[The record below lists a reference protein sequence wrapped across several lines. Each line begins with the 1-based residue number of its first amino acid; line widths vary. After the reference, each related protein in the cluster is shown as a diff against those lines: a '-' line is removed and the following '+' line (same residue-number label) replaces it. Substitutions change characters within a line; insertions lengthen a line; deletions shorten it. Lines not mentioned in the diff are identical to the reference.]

1 MSIGENIKKYRK
13 INKMT
18 QTELANKLNKSQS
31 QTILM
36 LPLKGVSMIDAKGEA
51 FYGEKEDEML
61 FNTLKENIH
70 NDNVEIIEMN
80 NHINDEEFAL
90 TAAKKLVELM
100 SEVKVNI

>member
-1 MSIGENIKKYRK
+1 
-13 INKMT
+13 
-18 QTELANKLNKSQS
+18 
-31 QTILM
+31 
-36 LPLKGVSMIDAKGEA
+36 MIDAKGED

-61 FNTLKENIH
+61 FNTLRENID

-100 SEVKVNI
+100 NEAKSNI